1 MPEMK
6 NFHLFERKI
15 NTYNDGVMS
24 SKLATISKAH
34 TREITRN
41 AEIKMR
47 KNLNADALFA
57 TVRIGFSQIED
68 HRPGNIHHSLDDVL
82 MAGFAMFSLK
92 DPSLLAF
99 DERRSKGP
107 HNLMTIYGMR
117 TISCDTSM
125 REILDGVH
133 PDSLRRLFKDAFR
146 PLQRGKVLEKM
157 VFMNDCYL
165 LNLDGTGYFSSNTLY
180 SDACMEKFNAKTGQS
195 TFYLQAVGAA
205 LVHPD
210 FKEVIPLCPEII
222 RKQDGETKMDCE
234 RNAIKRMLVK
244 LRQDHP
250 HLKFIVNE
258 DALSSNAPHIADLE
272 EHSLHY
278 ILGVKEGDH
287 KFLFQ
292 HLDQAVESGEA
303 IEMALAD
310 KDNAAITH
318 CFRIVYDAPLNK
330 SNQDRRVTFVEYWEN
345 NAKTGRTQHFSWI
358 TDLAITEA
366 NMCQFMRGARARWK
380 IENETFNT
388 LKNQGYHFGHN
399 FGLGKQHL
407 SEVLVLLMMLAFLVD
422 QIQQLCCPLFQAAW
436 KNWKTKR
443 SLWEKVRSK
452 FHEFHIAT
460 MEELYRAL
468 LDHRP
473 VPLPQ

>member
-1 MPEMK
+1 
-6 NFHLFERKI
+6 
-15 NTYNDGVMS
+15 MS
-24 SKLATISKAH
+24 NQLATIVKTH
-34 TREITRN
+34 KNEIARD

-47 KNLNADALFA
+47 KHLNADALFA
-57 TVRIGFSQIED
+57 TVKNGLAQIED
-68 HRPGNIHHSLDDVL
+68 HRPGNVHHSLADVL
-82 MAGFAMFSLK
+82 MSGFAMFSLK

-99 DERRSKGP
+99 DERRGIGP
-107 HNLMTIYGMR
+107 HNLMTIYGMV
-117 TISCDTSM
+117 TIACDSSM

-146 PLQRGKVLEKM
+146 PLQRGKILEKM

-180 SDACMEKFNAKTGQS
+180 SDACMEKVSAKTGQS

-222 RKQDGETKMDCE
+222 RKQDGATKMDCE

-250 HLKFIVNE
+250 HLQFIVNE
-258 DALSSNAPHIADLE
+258 DALSSNAPHIEDLE
-272 EHSLHY
+272 EHGLHY

-292 HLDQAVESGEA
+292 HVDQAVANGEA
-303 IEMALAD
+303 IELAITD
-310 KDNAAITH
+310 EKNAVITH

-330 SNQDRRVTFVEYWEN
+330 SNQDRRVTFVEYWED
-345 NAKTGRTQHFSWI
+345 NAKTGKTQRFSWI
-358 TDLAITEA
+358 TDLEITEA
-366 NMCQFMRGARARWK
+366 NVYRFMRGARARWK

-407 SEVLVLLMMLAFLVD
+407 SEVFVLLMMLAFLVD

-436 KNWKTKR
+436 KKWKTKR

-452 FHEFHIAT
+452 FHEFHIET
-460 MEELYRAL
+460 MEDLYRAL

-473 VPLPQ
+473 GPLLQ